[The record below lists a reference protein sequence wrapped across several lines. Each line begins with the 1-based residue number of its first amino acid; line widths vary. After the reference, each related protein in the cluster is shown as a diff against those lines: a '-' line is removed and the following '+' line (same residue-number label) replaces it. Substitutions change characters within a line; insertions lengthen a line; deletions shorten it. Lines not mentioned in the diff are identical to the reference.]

1 MAKNKLRA
9 ARENRGWSQTRLMRE
24 LTRAAGEV
32 GVTLP
37 ADDTMRTAIS
47 RWENGH
53 RVPEEFYRQLFR
65 AAFGLTDFDLG
76 FAPMALPSL
85 GPPVEEWPSVQ
96 PDALAQF
103 ETILAGYTALDH
115 LAGHR
120 PLLVA
125 VTDQA
130 GFLEARARW
139 ASGVQ
144 REGLLRLVGRYAEF
158 AGWLHQEAGDH
169 DAAMAWTD
177 RALDAAHEIDD
188 LRAMAYV
195 LHRKSN
201 IATQAGR
208 PGRGIGLAEAALR
221 RPAELPGTL
230 RAVALR
236 QRANALALLG
246 ERQDCERA
254 LGQALEAASGSV
266 GEGLG
271 DPAGYCTPAYVQSE
285 AGGCWIVL
293 RAPAR
298 AIAQLESALTQW
310 PADQE
315 RDRGLCLS
323 RLALAHAVGGDL
335 DTGVAVGLDATN
347 VVRQAP
353 SARSIDQLRQV
364 RALLA
369 GSRTVRGAQ
378 KFEAGLADLTGE
390 GAA

>member
-1 MAKNKLRA
+1 MAKSRLRA
-9 ARENRGWSQTRLMRE
+9 ARENRGWSQSRMVHELMR
-24 LTRAAGEV
+24 AAHET

-37 ADDTMRTAIS
+37 SAVTMKTAIS

-65 AAFGLTDFDLG
+65 VVFGLTDFDLG
-76 FAPMALPSL
+76 FAPMVLSTAVPGADELPA
-85 GPPVEEWPSVQ
+85 VE
-96 PDALAQF
+96 AGTLAQF
-103 ETILAGYTALDH
+103 EAILAGYTALDH

-139 ASGVQ
+139 ATG
-144 REGLLRLVGRYAEF
+144 RHRGGLLTLVGRYAEF

-177 RALDAAHEIDD
+177 RALDAAHELDD
-188 LRAMAYV
+188 PRALAYV

-201 IATQAGR
+201 IATSAGR
-208 PGRGIGLAEAALR
+208 PGPGLGLADAALR
-221 RPAELPGTL
+221 RPVELPGSL

-236 QRANALALLG
+236 QRAIALALLG
-246 ERQDCERA
+246 DRSGCDRA
-254 LGQALEAASGSV
+254 LGEALTAASAPG
-266 GEGLG
+266 GDDGG

-293 RAPAR
+293 REPGR
-298 AIAQLESALTQW
+298 AIPLLESALTAWAAGQ
-310 PADQE
+310 D

-323 RLALAHAVGGDL
+323 RLALARGAGGDL
-335 DTGVAVGLDATN
+335 DGAAEAGVEASA
-347 VVRQAP
+347 VVRAAP
-353 SARSIDQLRQV
+353 SARSIEQLRQV

-369 GSRTVRGAQ
+369 GSRTVKAAQ
-378 KFEAGLADLTGE
+378 EFEAGLAGLTSE
-390 GAA
+390 GVA